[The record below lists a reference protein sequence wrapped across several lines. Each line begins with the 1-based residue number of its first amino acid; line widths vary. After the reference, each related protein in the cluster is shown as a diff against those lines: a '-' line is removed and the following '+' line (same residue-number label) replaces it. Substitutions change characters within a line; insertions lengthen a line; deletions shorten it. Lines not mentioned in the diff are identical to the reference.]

1 MNAPAY
7 RALRFDLP
15 LPSTEKEQP
24 PAGLLLRGDGR
35 IETVDGEA
43 SVRQAILMLLST
55 RPGERLMRPSYGCD
69 LSQLVFSVN
78 DDTTAGLAAHYVRRA
93 IEAWEP
99 RVEIIDLVA
108 ARDPE
113 APEQLEVYIS
123 YRVKATRRR
132 ADLGF
137 RVLLQGGLP

>member
-1 MNAPAY
+1 MTLPAY

-15 LPSTEKEQP
+15 LPSSDKEQP
-24 PAGLLLRGDGR
+24 PSGLILKADGR

-55 RPGERLMRPSYGCD
+55 RPGERLMRPGYGCD

-99 RVEIIDLVA
+99 RVEIVDLVA
-108 ARDPE
+108 SRDPE
-113 APEQLEVYIS
+113 APEQLVVDIS